1 MTIKLDSSD
10 RKLLHLMQI
19 DARKGLEAM
28 AAETGLSV
36 ASVQRRLKALKTS
49 GIIQSEVAIVDPK
62 KIGIAMSFVV
72 MVELERERQDQ
83 IDAFARQ
90 VQSDPMV
97 QQCYYITGDADF
109 CLICTARDMDDFE
122 NLTKRLF
129 FDNSNVRRFRT
140 SVVMGRKKV
149 GLGVQVEESDDR

>member
-1 MTIKLDSSD
+1 MKLD
-10 RKLLHLMQI
+10 QI
-19 DARKGLEAM
+19 DRILLRLLQADSRRGLDAL
-28 AAETGLSV
+28 AVETGLSV
-36 ASVQRRLKALKTS
+36 ASVQRRLRALREAGVILS
-49 GIIQSEVAIVDPK
+49 DVAVIDPK
-62 KIGIAMSFVV
+62 SVGVAMSFVV

-90 VQSDPMV
+90 VQSDPRV

-109 CLICTARDMDDFE
+109 CLVCSAADMDDFQD
-122 NLTKRLF
+122 LTKTLF

-149 GLGVQVEESDDR
+149 GLGVPV